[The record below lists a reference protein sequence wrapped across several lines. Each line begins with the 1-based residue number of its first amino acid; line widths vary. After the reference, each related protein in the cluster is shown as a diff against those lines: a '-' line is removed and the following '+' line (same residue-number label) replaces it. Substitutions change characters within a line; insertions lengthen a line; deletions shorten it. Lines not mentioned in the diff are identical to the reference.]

1 MKLPRLAIKALAA
14 SCGVRTDTLRRAA
27 RVGQGPCTHVGT
39 ASRVALRRVLA
50 QIKRNAQGACRR
62 DQPAH
67 RVARRQPGAQ
77 TPPTCKTGALFPG
90 DAS

>member
-50 QIKRNAQGACRR
+50 QIKRNAQGALPQRSAGAPGGET
-62 DQPAH
+62 PAG
-67 RVARRQPGAQ
+67 RPNAPD
-77 TPPTCKTGALFPG
+77 L
-90 DAS
+90 